1 MKPLF
6 TVIVLVYNNSQY
18 LETCL
23 DSVFRQNY
31 ENMELLVVDDG
42 SKTFDIPYFEA
53 YISQHKREN
62 IRFASVYANPEN
74 FGTVKSANGALT
86 KANGEYIK
94 LIAAD
99 DAFYDENVL
108 SNAQAGLEKCRDG
121 LVISKVMKCDAELQP
136 IGEYKTILQPL
147 VNDITPKQCFQK
159 LSVHNGIIAGG
170 AFFRKDFFEVYG
182 LFDESYRL
190 LEDWPTWLRVTRD
203 GCKILYM
210 PFFSVNY
217 RANGGIGTS
226 TNTVYMEDKNKV
238 LRQIIIPAK
247 KELGLFTYCKARL
260 SFALINA
267 GFVRKLY
274 GLVFRKN

>member
-23 DSVFRQNY
+23 DSIFMQRY
-31 ENMELLVVDDG
+31 ENIELLVADDG
-42 SKTFDIPYFEA
+42 SKTFDIPYFET
-53 YISQHKREN
+53 YIEQHKREN
-62 IRFASVYANPEN
+62 IRFSGVYSNVEN
-74 FGTVKSANGALT
+74 FGTVKSANGALQ

-99 DAFYDENVL
+99 DALYDENVL
-108 SNAQAGLEKCRDG
+108 CNAQAGLEQCRDG
-121 LVISKVMKCDAELQP
+121 LLISNVMKCDAQLQP
-136 IGEYKTILQPL
+136 IGEYKTMLQPI
-147 VNDITPKQCFQK
+147 VNDISPKQCFQK

-217 RANGGIGTS
+217 RADGGIGTS
-226 TNTVYMEDKNKV
+226 TNAVYMEDKNKV

-247 KELGLFTYCKARL
+247 KELGMVAYMKARL
-260 SFALINA
+260 SFAVINA
-267 GFVRKLY
+267 GFIRKLY
-274 GLVFRKN
+274 GLLFRKN

>member
-23 DSVFRQNY
+23 DSIFMQRY
-31 ENMELLVVDDG
+31 ENIELLVADDG
-42 SKTFDIPYFEA
+42 SKTFDIPYFET
-53 YISQHKREN
+53 YIEKHKREN
-62 IRFASVYANPEN
+62 IRFFGVYSNVEN
-74 FGTVKSANGALT
+74 FGTVKSANGALQ

-99 DAFYDENVL
+99 DALYDENVL
-108 SNAQAGLEKCRDG
+108 CNAQAGLEQCRDG
-121 LVISKVMKCDAELQP
+121 LLISNVMKCDAQLQP
-136 IGEYKTILQPL
+136 IGEYKTMLQPI
-147 VNDITPKQCFQK
+147 VNDISPKQCFQK
-159 LSVHNGIIAGG
+159 LSVHNGIVAGG

-182 LFDESYRL
+182 PFDESYRL

-217 RANGGIGTS
+217 RADGGIGTS
-226 TNTVYMEDKNKV
+226 TNAAYMEDKNKV

-247 KELGLFTYCKARL
+247 KELGMVAYMKARL
-260 SFALINA
+260 SFAVINA
-267 GFVRKLY
+267 GFIRKLY
-274 GLVFRKN
+274 GLLFRKN